1 MCNRMYNIYKIHNIY
16 LLVLNLYDTEFF
28 GMMFRSQLLIAFS
41 HHSLIINIQLV
52 SSSYKYDAEHSKK
65 RDYPIPNCDWA
76 KSLSFRF
83 PRCLGP
89 FK

>member
-16 LLVLNLYDTEFF
+16 LLVLNLYDTELF
-28 GMMFRSQLLIAFS
+28 GMMFISQLLIAFS

-65 RDYPIPNCDWA
+65 EITLFQTVTGQNHLA
-76 KSLSFRF
+76 SGF
-83 PRCLGP
+83 PDV
-89 FK
+89 